1 MSMPDS
7 YEYAESVKTMDSDLE
22 SDLEEELEFDNWDD
36 WSGCPQYD
44 QDEEKEEGEL

>member
-1 MSMPDS
+1 MEKP
-7 YEYAESVKTMDSDLE
+7 EFSDLE

-36 WSGCPQYD
+36 WSGCPQDD